1 MEGAFMIMG
10 GIAVCLLIA
19 VILFW
24 LVLIGFGIYW
34 LVEREKEIKERKRE
48 VQRKEQLVNNIRE
61 WTEDDMKNFKI
72 VNK

>member
-1 MEGAFMIMG
+1 MEGSFMIMQ

-34 LVEREKEIKERKRE
+34 IVEHKKEVKERKRE
-48 VQRKEQLVNNIRE
+48 AQKKEQLVNNIRE
-61 WTEDDMKNFKI
+61 WTEDDRRRL
-72 VNK
+72 

>member
-1 MEGAFMIMG
+1 MEGSFMIMG

-34 LVEREKEIKERKRE
+34 IVEREKEIKERKRE
-48 VQRKEQLVNNIRE
+48 AQKKEQLVNNIRE
-61 WTEDDMKNFKI
+61 WTEDDRRRL
-72 VNK
+72 

>member
-1 MEGAFMIMG
+1 MIMV
-10 GIAVCLLIA
+10 GIMVCLLIA

-34 LVEREKEIKERKRE
+34 IVEHKKEIKERQKE
-48 VQRKEQLVNNIRE
+48 AQRRKQLVDNIRE
-61 WTEDDMKNFKI
+61 WTEEDMKNFKV

>member
-1 MEGAFMIMG
+1 MIMG

-34 LVEREKEIKERKRE
+34 LVERKREIEERKRE
-48 VQRKEQLVNNIRE
+48 V
-61 WTEDDMKNFKI
+61 
-72 VNK
+72 

>member
-1 MEGAFMIMG
+1 MIME

-34 LVEREKEIKERKRE
+34 VIEYKKEIKERKRE
-48 VQRKEQLVNNIRE
+48 A
-61 WTEDDMKNFKI
+61 
-72 VNK
+72 

>member
-1 MEGAFMIMG
+1 MEGSFMIME

-34 LVEREKEIKERKRE
+34 LVERKKEIKERKRE
-48 VQRKEQLVNNIRE
+48 V
-61 WTEDDMKNFKI
+61 
-72 VNK
+72 

>member
-1 MEGAFMIMG
+1 MDGAFMIMA

-34 LVEREKEIKERKRE
+34 LIEREKEIKERKRE
-48 VQRKEQLVNNIRE
+48 AQRKEQLINNIRE
-61 WTEDDMKNFKI
+61 WTEEDKI

>member
-1 MEGAFMIMG
+1 MIMA

-19 VILFW
+19 VFLFW

-34 LVEREKEIKERKRE
+34 IVEHKKEIKEQQREIQRRK
-48 VQRKEQLVNNIRE
+48 QLVNNIRE

>member
-1 MEGAFMIMG
+1 MEGSFVIMA

-24 LVLIGFGIYW
+24 LVLIGFGIYQ
-34 LVEREKEIKERKRE
+34 LIEREKEIKERKRE
-48 VQRKEQLVNNIRE
+48 AQRKEQLINNIRE
-61 WTEDDMKNFKI
+61 WTEEDKI